1 MKTFLKYFLCLIIL
15 SGVHPDKGGRVGW
28 ANACAQNLV
37 PNLGFEQYNTCPN
50 NYSEIYYAIPWF
62 QPNIY
67 LGNTNNSSS
76 SDYFNSCTTF
86 SNVNIPIN
94 FFGYQQAYSG
104 NSYAGI
110 GWLYYIGNNDSYGRE
125 YLEVQLDSILI
136 KDKKY
141 FVSFYASL
149 SNGSRYAT
157 DAVGVYFSPDSVTYY
172 DSLFHYLPLIPQLK
186 NPLGNIISDTAN
198 WVLIS
203 GEYVAS
209 GGEKFIT
216 IGNFYPDSASS
227 VDTVNPTGY
236 QVAYYY
242 IDDVSVVADTTTGL
256 SELQKENMFKVYP
269 NPAESEITIEYFG
282 STEQIMTLDLYNLLG
297 EQIGAYK
304 LHKGNN
310 TMKIFLSDY
319 EAGMYFYKIISD
331 DKIIRE
337 DKLIIIKR

>member
-1 MKTFLKYFLCLIIL
+1 MKKFLKCFLSLISL
-15 SGVHPDKGGRVGW
+15 SFGEGQGE
-28 ANACAQNLV
+28 AYAQNLV
-37 PNLGFEQYNTCPN
+37 PNSGFEQYNTCPN

-67 LGNTNNSSS
+67 LGNTYNSSS

-104 NSYAGI
+104 NAYAGI

-125 YLEVQLDSILI
+125 YLEVELDSTLVSG
-136 KDKKY
+136 KKY
-141 FVSFYASL
+141 LVSFYASL

-157 DAVGVYFSPDSVTYY
+157 DAIGVYFSNDSVTYN
-172 DSLFHYLPLIPQLK
+172 SSQFHYLPLIPK
-186 NPLGNIISDTAN
+186 VMNPASNIISDTAN

-203 GEYVAS
+203 GQYIAS

-216 IGNFYPDSASS
+216 IGNFYPDSISS

-242 IDDVSVVADTTTGL
+242 IDDVSVVADTATGVG
-256 SELQKENMFKVYP
+256 ELQKENVKFKVYP
-269 NPAESEITIEYFG
+269 NPAENEITVEYYG
-282 STEQIMTLDLYNLLG
+282 NIEQIMILNLYNLLG
-297 EQIGAYK
+297 VKIGT
-304 LHKGNN
+304 HTFNKGSN
-310 TMKIFLSDY
+310 TMKISLLNY
-319 EAGMYFYKIISD
+319 ESGIYFYKIISE
-331 DKIIRE
+331 DKLIKE